1 MLQKEHDFFFID
13 FNCSLTVDMHT
24 SFRIIIDKKWR
35 KRKPG
40 KNKDSYIT
48 SVRSQFNLYVPDH
61 LMYLI
66 YIKKLKIDYNSY
78 LAVFDQQNDIT
89 PNFQKIRSNS
99 IPVDFSKKRRKIIT
113 HTFILKDQSVCTC
126 LKYMDHYILVLI
138 LCYLNTWSINDR
150 QPSKVESWSI
160 AFKQS
165 FW

>member
-1 MLQKEHDFFFID
+1 MCKVFKFQMEKSQILLIISFKNIIFSFLTIFMCYKRSMYSFFID

-35 KRKPG
+35 KRKQG

-126 LKYMDHYILVLI
+126 LKIWTI
-138 LCYLNTWSINDR
+138 IS
-150 QPSKVESWSI
+150 
-160 AFKQS
+160 
-165 FW
+165 

>member
-1 MLQKEHDFFFID
+1 MCKVFKFQMEKSQILLFSFLTIFMCYKRSMYSFFID

-99 IPVDFSKKRRKIIT
+99 IPVDFSKKHRKIIT

-126 LKYMDHYILVLI
+126 LKIWTI
-138 LCYLNTWSINDR
+138 IS
-150 QPSKVESWSI
+150 
-160 AFKQS
+160 
-165 FW
+165 

>member
-1 MLQKEHDFFFID
+1 MCKVFKFQMEKSQILLFSFLTIFMCYKRSMYFFFID

-99 IPVDFSKKRRKIIT
+99 IPVDFSKK
-113 HTFILKDQSVCTC
+113 
-126 LKYMDHYILVLI
+126 
-138 LCYLNTWSINDR
+138 
-150 QPSKVESWSI
+150 
-160 AFKQS
+160 A
-165 FW
+165 

>member
-1 MLQKEHDFFFID
+1 MCKVFKFQMEKSQILLFSFLTIFMCYKRSMYSFFID

-35 KRKPG
+35 KRKQG

-99 IPVDFSKKRRKIIT
+99 IPVDFSKKHRKIIT

-126 LKYMDHYILVLI
+126 LKIWTI
-138 LCYLNTWSINDR
+138 IS
-150 QPSKVESWSI
+150 
-160 AFKQS
+160 
-165 FW
+165 

>member
-1 MLQKEHDFFFID
+1 MCKVFKFQMEKSQILLFSFLTIFMCYKRSMYFFFID
-13 FNCSLTVDMHT
+13 FICSLTVDMHT

-99 IPVDFSKKRRKIIT
+99 IPVDFSKKHRKIIT

-126 LKYMDHYILVLI
+126 LKIWTI
-138 LCYLNTWSINDR
+138 IS
-150 QPSKVESWSI
+150 
-160 AFKQS
+160 
-165 FW
+165 